1 MMEVASAGWKYVA
14 NASPLTKKSLDEAEE
29 VILQM
34 SWFLPTTHSRRLP
47 NLFAQQL
54 CRASSLTSCP

>member
-29 VILQM
+29 VISSKCLG
-34 SWFLPTTHSRRLP
+34 FY
-47 NLFAQQL
+47 QQRIPGA
-54 CRASSLTSCP
+54 CPICSLNSYAGQAV